1 MRAQRKELQRQS
13 DMAVNMVEKEKI
25 ESEIILISKKI
36 KNSWLKL
43 ADEEESIEEKRIKM
57 ISDIRKESMKETE
70 IHHIF
75 TVEFEIV

>member
-1 MRAQRKELQRQS
+1 MVYKKG
-13 DMAVNMVEKEKI
+13 VNNIME
-25 ESEIILISKKI
+25 ESEI
-36 KNSWLKL
+36 
-43 ADEEESIEEKRIKM
+43 KRRKM